1 MIKINELLYARMI
14 KMLMDGCTAYN
25 ICDETG
31 LHVVTVQSYLRALH
45 KEGVI
50 HITGWVKNSRGVD
63 ATHIYKLGIGEDKP
77 RSKMTR
83 AEIAKRYRFRQRL
96 RARMERERIALGVRL

>member
-14 KMLMDGCTAYN
+14 KMLMEGCTAYN

-45 KEGVI
+45 KEGAVYI
-50 HITGWVKNSRGVD
+50 MGWVKNTRGVD
-63 ATHIYKLGIGEDKP
+63 TTHIYKLGIGEDKP

-83 AEIAKRYRFRQRL
+83 AEIAKRYRFKQRL
-96 RARMERERIALGVRL
+96 RARMQREQAILEARP